1 MNLAAPETLLAALVA
16 APAGLVTTAVQ
27 GEALRLL
34 AARGHRLRT
43 VGDQRQRLECA
54 EHHFDP
60 ALFATLQR
68 GDFGRAVEVWEHLGS
83 TNERAWEKVAEGAV
97 AGSLVLAE
105 EQGRGRGRQGRTW
118 DCPAHAG
125 LLFSLLLHAPLR
137 DSPRPQLLPLV
148 LALGVAEGLRQA
160 SGAEVRLSWP
170 NDLVLGPND
179 PAAAVALAKV
189 GGILLETRAEFPATV
204 VVGCG
209 LNVHVGADFFA
220 ARGLRAAASLHSDL
234 VSAAVREPRG
244 AAAAEDGGSRRRG
257 TVAREEL
264 LAAVLAGM
272 ERRCGDWQAGSW
284 AALLQGWET
293 LDALQ
298 GREVEVQRGTES
310 CRGRAR
316 GITPAGLLEVELPD
330 GDRRAFAAGEVHVQ

>member
-16 APAGLVTTAVQ
+16 APAGLVTTAAH

-34 AARGHRLRT
+34 AARGHRLLT
-43 VGDQRQRLECA
+43 AGAGRQRLECA
-54 EHHFDP
+54 TQHFDP
-60 ALFATLQR
+60 ARFAALQR
-68 GDFGRAVEVWEHLGS
+68 GDLGQSLEVWERLGS
-83 TNERAWEKVAEGAV
+83 TNERAWERVAAGAA

-105 EQGRGRGRQGRTW
+105 EQGTGRGRQGRSW
-118 DCPAHAG
+118 DCPSHAG

-137 DSPRPQLLPLV
+137 DSPRPQLLPLA

-170 NDLVLGPND
+170 NDLVLPRGD

-189 GGILLETRAEFPATV
+189 GGILLETRAEFTSTV

-209 LNVHVGADFFA
+209 LNVRVGADFFA
-220 ARGLRAAASLHSDL
+220 AHGLLAAASLQSDL
-234 VSAAVREPRG
+234 VSTRALEQRG
-244 AAAAEDGGSRRRG
+244 AAAEGQGSPRG
-257 TVAREEL
+257 ATAAREEL

-272 ERRCGDWQAGSW
+272 ERRCGDWKAGSW
-284 AALLQGWET
+284 APLLQAWES

-298 GREVEVQRGTES
+298 GREVEVQRGAES
-310 CRGRAR
+310 CHGRAR

-330 GDRRAFAAGEVHVQ
+330 GDRRAFAAGEVHLQ

>member
-34 AARGHRLRT
+34 AAREHRLVT
-43 VGDQRQRLECA
+43 AGAGRQRLECA
-54 EHHFDP
+54 AQHFDP
-60 ALFATLQR
+60 ARFAALQR
-68 GDFGRAVEVWEHLGS
+68 GDFGHALEVWERLGS
-83 TNERAWEKVAEGAV
+83 TNERAWESMAAGAA

-105 EQGRGRGRQGRTW
+105 EQGTGRGRQGRTW

-137 DSPRPQLLPLV
+137 DSPRPQLLPLA

-160 SGAEVRLSWP
+160 SGVEVRLSWP
-170 NDLVLGPND
+170 NDLVLARSD
-179 PAAAVALAKV
+179 PASAVALAKV
-189 GGILLETRAEFPATV
+189 GGLLLETRAEFTSTV

-209 LNVHVGADFFA
+209 LNVRVGVDFFT
-220 ARGLRAAASLHSDL
+220 ARGLLGAASLQPAR
-234 VSAAVREPRG
+234 VSAGVLEPHGG
-244 AAAAEDGGSRRRG
+244 AAEGRDSLRRAV
-257 TVAREEL
+257 VAREEL

-284 AALLQGWET
+284 TALLQAWET

-298 GREVEVQRGTES
+298 GLEVEVQRGAES